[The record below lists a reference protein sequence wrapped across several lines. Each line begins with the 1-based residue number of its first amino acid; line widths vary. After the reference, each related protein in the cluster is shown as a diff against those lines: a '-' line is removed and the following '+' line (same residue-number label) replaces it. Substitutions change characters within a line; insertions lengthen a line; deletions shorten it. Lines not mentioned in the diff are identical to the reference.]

1 MNKYFLYAHKSTD
14 VEGKQVLSIEAQ
26 LIELRA
32 YAKQEKLEI
41 IEELIEKQSTKVPG
55 RIIFNEMLSR
65 MEKGEA
71 NGILAWKV

>member
-41 IEELIEKQSTKVPG
+41 I
-55 RIIFNEMLSR
+55 
-65 MEKGEA
+65 
-71 NGILAWKV
+71 